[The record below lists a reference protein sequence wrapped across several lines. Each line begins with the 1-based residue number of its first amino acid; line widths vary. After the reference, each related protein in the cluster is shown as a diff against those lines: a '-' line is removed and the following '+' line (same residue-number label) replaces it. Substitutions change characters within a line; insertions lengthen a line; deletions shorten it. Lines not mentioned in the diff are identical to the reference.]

1 MDGLGCDDRVGF
13 SSTTSDLVNWVH
25 SESRSMVEVEG
36 GLGKAADIRVHST
49 LGSRKDGRS
58 GGGYVVGNA

>member
-1 MDGLGCDDRVGF
+1 MDDLGCDNRVEF

-25 SESRSMVEVEG
+25 SESRSMVDVEG
-36 GLGKAADIRVHST
+36 GLGKAAGMRVHST
-49 LGSRKDGRS
+49 LESWKDGRS